1 MASLRKSTIDFWPN
15 RVADVRSVSRLRV
28 RMEMVN
34 GLSTMTTRLVRYV
47 ACCAATA
54 IELSDS
60 SEIT

>member
-1 MASLRKSTIDFWPN
+1 MASPRKSMIDFWLS

-28 RMEMVN
+28 RMEMAN
-34 GLSTMTTRLVRYV
+34 GLSTMTTRPVRCV

-54 IELSDS
+54 IELSDF